1 MAKFSM
7 ADLLNSQSKAK
18 KPETEENAEGWKTQL
33 IPLEKIIPSEK
44 NKYGIRDIED
54 LAAKIDMVGLLH
66 NLVVRRGA
74 EPGTYELV
82 SGERRLEALK
92 LLVSQGKTQ
101 FSAAPC
107 KVEKEENPL
116 ISELQLIFAN
126 STARDFTDY
135 ERTYQANRTREL
147 FEELKKSGYKFK
159 GRMREIVAD
168 ALNVSSAQMGRM
180 ESINKNLSPGFK
192 EEFKSGNIGMTAAY
206 ELSRLPPQQQEQ
218 EMQKFKN
225 SGSVEIKAVQQERE
239 KAKIPEKPAPPLPKE
254 PKSAQQQASPAAPA
268 ETQPA
273 QRAETPV
280 SSTEAQQPQ
289 RNELPLKTC
298 PFCGGQA
305 EFHQFANPKNFYEVK
320 CTQCGCGTDGYILCR
335 SENSGA
341 ENKAANA
348 AAWNRRIKGGE
359 TD

>member
-1 MAKFSM
+1 M

-18 KPETEENAEGWKTQL
+18 RPETEENTENWKTQL

-54 LAAKIDMVGLLH
+54 LATKIEMVGLLH

-74 EPGTYELV
+74 EPDTYELV

-92 LLVSQGKTQ
+92 LLVNQGKTQ

-107 KVEKEENPL
+107 KVEKEENSL

-218 EMQKFKN
+218 EMQKFKD
-225 SGSVEIKAVQQERE
+225 SGSLEIKAVQQERE
-239 KAKIPEKPAPPLPKE
+239 KTKIPEKPAPPLPKE
-254 PKSAQQQASPAAPA
+254 PKPAQQQTSPAASA

-280 SSTEAQQPQ
+280 SSMEAKQPQ
-289 RNELPLKTC
+289 PKPQQLEIQLIQC
-298 PFCGGQA
+298 PFCGDTA
-305 EFHQFANPKNFYEVK
+305 
-320 CTQCGCGTDGYILCR
+320 
-335 SENSGA
+335 NSGGVHIQEIHYPKEDVTKYGVLCECGA
-341 ENKAANA
+341 EMSEFDTPAEAA
-348 AAWNRRIKGGE
+348 AAWNHRIKGGE

>member
-18 KPETEENAEGWKTQL
+18 KPEIEENAEDWKTQL

-107 KVEKEENPL
+107 KVENEENPI

-126 STARDFTDY
+126 STARDLTDY
-135 ERTYQANRTREL
+135 EKTYQADRTKEL
-147 FEELKKSGYKFK
+147 LTELKKSGYKFK
-159 GRMREIVAD
+159 GRMREIVAGK
-168 ALNVSSAQMGRM
+168 LQVSPAQMGRM
-180 ESINKNLSPGFK
+180 ESINKNLSPEFK

-218 EMQKFKN
+218 EMQDFKKT
-225 SGSVEIKAVQQERE
+225 GSVEIKDVQEKRE
-239 KAKIPEKPAPPLPKE
+239 KAKAPAPSIPEE
-254 PKSAQQQASPAAPA
+254 PK
-268 ETQPA
+268 PA
-273 QRAETPV
+273 QRPEPPAVPA
-280 SSTEAQQPQ
+280 AQICQ
-289 RNELPLKTC
+289 RVR
-298 PFCGGQA
+298 Q
-305 EFHQFANPKNFYEVK
+305 
-320 CTQCGCGTDGYILCR
+320 
-335 SENSGA
+335 
-341 ENKAANA
+341 
-348 AAWNRRIKGGE
+348 
-359 TD
+359 